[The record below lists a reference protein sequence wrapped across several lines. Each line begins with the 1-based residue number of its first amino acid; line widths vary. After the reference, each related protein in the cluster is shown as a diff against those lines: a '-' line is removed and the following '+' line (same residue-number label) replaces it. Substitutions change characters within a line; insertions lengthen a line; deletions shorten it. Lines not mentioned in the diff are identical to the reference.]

1 MPANYVLLDR
11 IELNASAASV
21 VFDNIPQTGY
31 TDLKI
36 VISARSTATPGVPD
50 DGLFLQVNA
59 ITSGYSNRTV
69 YGTGAS
75 ALSASNSY
83 GVTSKTYISAVD
95 TSNATANTFNNVE
108 VYIPNYAGS
117 TNKSMSIDGVIENN
131 ATSSIL
137 NLTAALLS
145 NTAAISSLTL
155 TPNTGSFVQYSTFSL
170 YGIAALGTT
179 PAIAPKANGGNV
191 IGTDGTY
198 WYHAFLSSGTFTP
211 QVALN
216 ADVLVVAGGGGGGGS
231 YAGGGGAGGLL
242 AFTGQSLA
250 NATSYACTIGSG
262 GSGGAQNV
270 SGTTGSD
277 SQFAALTL
285 VKGGGGAGNGG
296 AVTTNVGLNG
306 GSGGGAGRNAF
317 AGGDV
322 AGGTATSGQG
332 FAGGS
337 YVNATAGNVGA
348 GGGGAGAIGGSQTS
362 AGNVAGVGGAGTN
375 SYSSWLSA
383 TGLGVSGFIAGGG
396 GGGAFTGASAAGTGG
411 AGGGANGGYGV
422 SGSSASV
429 NTGGGGGGGGGNTSY
444 AGGNGGSGVVIIRY
458 LVA

>member
-1 MPANYVLLDR
+1 MPNNYILLDR

-21 VFDNIPQTGY
+21 TFDNIPQTGY
-31 TDLKI
+31 TDLK
-36 VISARSTATPGVPD
+36 VVSSTRSTAAASSNGVGLYLKFNGSTTSYAWRRLANNSGTPFSD
-50 DGLFLQVNA
+50 NNA
-59 ITSGYSNRTV
+59 ADTQLLV
-69 YGTGAS
+69 GA
-75 ALSASNSY
+75 L
-83 GVTSKTYISAVD
+83 
-95 TSNATANTFNNVE
+95 NAANDTANTFTSTDT
-108 VYIPNYAGS
+108 YIPNYRVAV
-117 TNKSMSIDGVIENN
+117 NKSVSSDSVAENN
-131 ATSSIL
+131 GTTVSGFMVAGL
-137 NLTAALLS
+137 WS
-145 NTAAISSLTL
+145 NTAAITSIVFTPSS
-155 TPNTGSFVQYSTFSL
+155 GSFVSGSTFSL
-170 YGIAALGTT
+170 YGLAAVGTT
-179 PAIAPKANGGNV
+179 PAIAPKASGGNV

-198 WYHAFLSSGTFTP
+198 WYHAFKSSGTFTP
-211 QVALN
+211 QVGLT

-231 YAGGGGAGGLL
+231 YAGGGGAGGLF
-242 AFTGQSLA
+242 AFTSQSLA
-250 NATSYACTIGSG
+250 NATSYACTVGAG
-262 GSGGAQNV
+262 GTGAAQGLLGG
-270 SGTTGSD
+270 TGVD
-277 SQFAALTL
+277 SQFASLTL
-285 VKGGGGAGNGG
+285 VKGGGGGG
-296 AVTTNVGLNG
+296 HGVGVTPNTGGNG

-362 AGNVAGVGGAGTN
+362 AGTVAGVGGAGTN

-396 GGGAFTGASAAGTGG
+396 GGGAFTGAAAAGTGG

-422 SGSSASV
+422 SGSSANV
-429 NTGGGGGGGGGNTSY
+429 NTGGGGGGGGGNISY